1 MDLCDATDMTT
12 CFVLAS
18 KSPARLR
25 MLRSAGIEPVV
36 IASGA
41 DESHLRGEDAV
52 AMTARLSRLKAH
64 SVIESGALE
73 EYPADRMIV
82 VACDSVLNLDGR
94 ILGKPHTA
102 ERARQWWRRMRG
114 HQGVLVSGHH
124 VAVIVNGQLREQT
137 RIGQTVV
144 TFADLTDAEIDAYV
158 DSGEP
163 AAVAEAFTI
172 DGLGGAFIT
181 RINGDPHN
189 VTGISLPLLRQML
202 MDLDVEWSSL
212 WNGPKGGHLG

>member
-124 VAVIVNGQLREQT
+124 VAVIVNGQLRE
-137 RIGQTVV
+137 
-144 TFADLTDAEIDAYV
+144 
-158 DSGEP
+158 
-163 AAVAEAFTI
+163 
-172 DGLGGAFIT
+172 
-181 RINGDPHN
+181 DPHRPN
-189 VTGISLPLLRQML
+189 RRHICRPHRRRNRRLRGQ
-202 MDLDVEWSSL
+202 W
-212 WNGPKGGHLG
+212 GTRRGGGGVHYRRFGRRLYYSYQR

>member
-1 MDLCDATDMTT
+1 
-12 CFVLAS
+12 
-18 KSPARLR
+18 
-25 MLRSAGIEPVV
+25 MLRSAGIDPVV

-41 DESHLRGEDAV
+41 DESRLHGENAV
-52 AMTARLSRLKAH
+52 TMTARLSRLKAH
-64 SVIESGALE
+64 SVIESGGLDE
-73 EYPADRMIV
+73 HLADRTVV
-82 VACDSVLNLDGR
+82 VACDSVLSLDGR
-94 ILGKPHTA
+94 ILGKPLTA

-124 VAVIVNGQLREQT
+124 VAVIADGQVREQT
-137 RIGQTVV
+137 RVGQTVV
-144 TFADLTDAEIDAYV
+144 TFADLTDAEINAYV

-163 AAVAEAFTI
+163 AKVAGAFTI

-212 WNGPKGGHLG
+212 WNGLKGGHLS

>member
-1 MDLCDATDMTT
+1 
-12 CFVLAS
+12 
-18 KSPARLR
+18 

-158 DSGEP
+158 D
-163 AAVAEAFTI
+163 
-172 DGLGGAFIT
+172 L
-181 RINGDPHN
+181 
-189 VTGISLPLLRQML
+189 SLI
-202 MDLDVEWSSL
+202 
-212 WNGPKGGHLG
+212 HI